1 MTGDTV
7 LTLWEEGIQQGLI
20 SSLSNV
26 EELIIRQKESVNSL
40 LQSEG
45 YTSFS
50 SISPGIAGKISKKLV
65 ADMYVYGSIA
75 KAGKELRIDAQ
86 LIDTKTKEVLHAFQ
100 FEKPAGDENFFQ
112 AIDTI
117 SKNLGNYLLIS
128 KLIREN
134 PILELFPVSTNSPDA
149 LRYSIYGSKAREQG
163 DFAGA
168 VFWYSKSLEADSN
181 FIDASFGL
189 ENANVYL
196 GNLDMSR
203 QLLIKNYSRR
213 ADLNPKDQIYASW
226 AYSFTFETPE
236 ESIKYLKQLQEM
248 DDQWPR
254 PAYLLGIMYNITGQY
269 YNAITEFQKAFALYK
284 KWGKGYLKNNSL
296 WEGLGLAYHKTGQF
310 DKEKKL
316 YRKALRVMPDEPLVI
331 VRQALLSYS
340 EQDTVEANRYVEK
353 FISVLKKKG
362 YSEAHQ
368 SKRLGDIYAEAGL
381 TDLAEKYYRQSLS
394 LESSNIS
401 RSIVLAGFF
410 IDNNRNL
417 DEAIALIDNAIGS
430 ATSPSSY
437 YDFMDMKGR
446 CLLKQGRNSE
456 ALEILEKTYNSTPY
470 KVWYIYSDLMK
481 AREAIGKL
489 N

>member
-1 MTGDTV
+1 MLD
-7 LTLWEEGIQQGLI
+7 I
-20 SSLSNV
+20 
-26 EELIIRQKESVNSL
+26 
-40 LQSEG
+40 
-45 YTSFS
+45 
-50 SISPGIAGKISKKLV
+50 
-65 ADMYVYGSIA
+65 
-75 KAGKELRIDAQ
+75 
-86 LIDTKTKEVLHAFQ
+86 
-100 FEKPAGDENFFQ
+100 
-112 AIDTI
+112 
-117 SKNLGNYLLIS
+117 

-134 PILELFPVSTNSPDA
+134 PILEMFPVSTNSPDA

-226 AYSFTFETPE
+226 AYSFTFEAPE

-310 DKEKKL
+310 EKE
-316 YRKALRVMPDEPLVI
+316 R
-331 VRQALLSYS
+331 LL
-340 EQDTVEANRYVEK
+340 
-353 FISVLKKKG
+353 
-362 YSEAHQ
+362 
-368 SKRLGDIYAEAGL
+368 
-381 TDLAEKYYRQSLS
+381 
-394 LESSNIS
+394 
-401 RSIVLAGFF
+401 
-410 IDNNRNL
+410 
-417 DEAIALIDNAIGS
+417 
-430 ATSPSSY
+430 
-437 YDFMDMKGR
+437 
-446 CLLKQGRNSE
+446 
-456 ALEILEKTYNSTPY
+456 
-470 KVWYIYSDLMK
+470 
-481 AREAIGKL
+481 
-489 N
+489 